1 MQSDE
6 TTTVKRLHNLDESL
20 PAVTSDLFRVYG
32 VSETVARATWS
43 ILGAHS
49 HPPLCHIH
57 DQPPFFI
64 PGLIGLL
71 LKHIHSLLIMLVLIC

>member
-1 MQSDE
+1 MQSDD
-6 TTTVKRLHNLDESL
+6 TTTVKRLHNLDEYL
-20 PAVTSDLFRVYG
+20 PTVTSDLFRAYG
-32 VSETVARATWS
+32 VIETVARATWS
-43 ILGAHS
+43 ILRAHS
-49 HPPLCHIH
+49 HPPLCHIR